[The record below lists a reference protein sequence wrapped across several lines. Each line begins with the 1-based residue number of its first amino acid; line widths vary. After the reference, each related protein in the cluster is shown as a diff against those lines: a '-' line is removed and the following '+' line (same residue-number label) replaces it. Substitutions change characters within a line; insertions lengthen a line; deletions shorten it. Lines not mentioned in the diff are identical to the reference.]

1 MKQRVVAID
10 GPAGAGKSSV
20 AKRVAQALGYRYLDT
35 GALYRAL
42 AWKAIKSGLR
52 PQDTGY
58 IVDMTRETKVELQ
71 QHNGEQRVLV
81 DGEDV
86 TEAIRAPEVA
96 NLASPISAIPEVR
109 EILLDWQRD
118 FAKQGGTVAEGRDT
132 GTVVFPNA
140 GVKIFLTASLEERA
154 RRRHKELLERGI
166 DISLQQVK
174 LDMEARDQRDST
186 RHVAPL
192 RPAPDAVIIDTEH
205 LSLDEVVEEV
215 LKICRARFTNEAPPS
230 T

>member
-58 IVDMTRETKVELQ
+58 IVDMTRETKVELR

-192 RPAPDAVIIDTEH
+192 RPAPDAVVIDTEH

-215 LKICRARFTNEAPPS
+215 LKICRARFTNEARPS

>member
-1 MKQRVVAID
+1 MVIAID

-42 AWKAIKSGLR
+42 AWKAMQRGLR
-52 PQDTGY
+52 PQDTRY
-58 IVDMTRETKVELQ
+58 IIEMTRETRVELQ
-71 QHNGEQRVLV
+71 QSNGEQRVLV

-86 TEAIRAPEVA
+86 TEAIRVPEVG

-109 EILLDWQRD
+109 EILLDWQRE
-118 FAKQGGTVAEGRDT
+118 FGRQGGIVAEGRDT
-132 GTVVFPNA
+132 GTVVFPHA
-140 GVKIFLTASLEERA
+140 EVKIFLTASLDERA

-166 DISLQQVK
+166 NISFEQVK

-192 RPAPDAVIIDTEH
+192 RPAPDAVLINTDH
-205 LSLDEVVEEV
+205 MSLDEVVEEV
-215 LKICRARFTNEAPPS
+215 LRICRARFTNGAPPS

>member
-1 MKQRVVAID
+1 MKPLVIAID

-42 AWKAIKSGLR
+42 AWKAIQRGLR
-52 PQDTGY
+52 PQDTRY
-58 IVDMTRETKVELQ
+58 IIEMTRETRVELQ
-71 QHNGEQRVLV
+71 QHDGEQRVLV

-86 TEAIRAPEVA
+86 TDAIRAPEVG

-109 EILLDWQRD
+109 ENLLDWQRE
-118 FAKQGGTVAEGRDT
+118 FGRQGGTVAEGRDT
-132 GTVVFPNA
+132 GTVVFPDA
-140 GVKIFLTASLEERA
+140 EVKIFLTASLNERA

-166 DISLQQVK
+166 NIPFEQVK

-192 RPAPDAVIIDTEH
+192 RPAPDAVVIDTEH
-205 LSLDEVVEEV
+205 MSLDEVVEEV
-215 LKICRARFTNEAPPS
+215 LRICRARFTSGAPPS
-230 T
+230 M

>member
-1 MKQRVVAID
+1 MVIAID

-42 AWKAIKSGLR
+42 AWKAMQRGLR
-52 PQDTGY
+52 PQDTRY
-58 IVDMTRETKVELQ
+58 IIEMTRETRVELQ
-71 QHNGEQRVLV
+71 QSNGEQRVLV

-86 TEAIRAPEVA
+86 TEAIRVPEVG

-109 EILLDWQRD
+109 EILLDWQRE
-118 FAKQGGTVAEGRDT
+118 FGRQGGIVAEGRDT

-140 GVKIFLTASLEERA
+140 EVKIFLTASLDERA

-166 DISLQQVK
+166 NISFEQVK

-192 RPAPDAVIIDTEH
+192 RPAPDAVLINTDH
-205 LSLDEVVEEV
+205 MSLDEVVEEV
-215 LKICRARFTNEAPPS
+215 LRICRARFTNGAPPS

>member
-1 MKQRVVAID
+1 MRQMVIAID

-42 AWKAIKSGLR
+42 AWKAMQRGLR
-52 PQDTGY
+52 PQDTRY
-58 IVDMTRETKVELQ
+58 IIEMTRETRVELQ
-71 QHNGEQRVLV
+71 QSNGEQRVLV

-86 TEAIRAPEVA
+86 TEAIRVPEVG

-109 EILLDWQRD
+109 EILLDWQRE
-118 FAKQGGTVAEGRDT
+118 FGRQGGIVAEGRDT
-132 GTVVFPNA
+132 GTVVFPKA
-140 GVKIFLTASLEERA
+140 DVKIFLTASLDERA

-166 DISLQQVK
+166 NISFEQVK

-192 RPAPDAVIIDTEH
+192 RPAPDAVLINTDH
-205 LSLDEVVEEV
+205 MSLDEVVEEV
-215 LKICRARFTNEAPPS
+215 LRICRARFTNGAPPS

>member
-1 MKQRVVAID
+1 MKQMVIAID

-42 AWKAIKSGLR
+42 AWKAMQRGLR
-52 PQDTGY
+52 PQDTRY
-58 IVDMTRETKVELQ
+58 IIEMTRETRVELQ

-86 TEAIRAPEVA
+86 TDAIRAPEVG

-109 EILLDWQRD
+109 EILLDWQRE
-118 FAKQGGTVAEGRDT
+118 FGRQGGTVAEGRDT
-132 GTVVFPNA
+132 GTVVFPKA
-140 GVKIFLTASLEERA
+140 EVKIFLTASLDERA

-166 DISLQQVK
+166 NISFEQVK

-192 RPAPDAVIIDTEH
+192 RPAPDAVVINTDH
-205 LSLDEVVEEV
+205 MSLGEVVEEV
-215 LKICRARFTNEAPPS
+215 LRICRARFMNEAPPS

>member
-1 MKQRVVAID
+1 MKQMVIAID

-42 AWKAIKSGLR
+42 AWKAMQRGLR
-52 PQDTGY
+52 PQDTRY
-58 IVDMTRETKVELQ
+58 IIEMTRETRVELQ
-71 QHNGEQRVLV
+71 QHNGEQRVVV

-86 TEAIRAPEVA
+86 TDAIRAPEVG

-109 EILLDWQRD
+109 EILLDWQRE
-118 FAKQGGTVAEGRDT
+118 FGRQGGTVAEGRDT
-132 GTVVFPNA
+132 GTVVFPKA
-140 GVKIFLTASLEERA
+140 EVKIFLTASLDERA

-166 DISLQQVK
+166 NISFEQVK

-192 RPAPDAVIIDTEH
+192 RPAPDAVVINTDH
-205 LSLDEVVEEV
+205 MSLDEVVEEV
-215 LKICRARFTNEAPPS
+215 LRICRARFTNGAPPS

>member
-1 MKQRVVAID
+1 MKQMVIAID

-42 AWKAIKSGLR
+42 AWKAMQRGLR
-52 PQDTGY
+52 PQDTRY
-58 IVDMTRETKVELQ
+58 IIEMTRETRVELQ
-71 QHNGEQRVLV
+71 QSNGEQRVLV

-86 TEAIRAPEVA
+86 TEAIRAPEVG

-109 EILLDWQRD
+109 EILLDWQRE
-118 FAKQGGTVAEGRDT
+118 FGRQGGIVAEGRDT
-132 GTVVFPNA
+132 GTVVFPKA
-140 GVKIFLTASLEERA
+140 EVKIFLTASLDERA

-166 DISLQQVK
+166 DISFEQVK

-192 RPAPDAVIIDTEH
+192 RPAPDAVVINTDH
-205 LSLDEVVEEV
+205 MSLDEVVEEV
-215 LKICRARFTNEAPPS
+215 LRICRARFTNGAPPS

>member
-1 MKQRVVAID
+1 MVIAID

-42 AWKAIKSGLR
+42 AWKAMQRGLR
-52 PQDTGY
+52 PQDTRY
-58 IVDMTRETKVELQ
+58 IIEMTRETRVELQ
-71 QHNGEQRVLV
+71 QSNGEQRVLV

-86 TEAIRAPEVA
+86 TEAIRVPEVG

-109 EILLDWQRD
+109 EILLDWQRE
-118 FAKQGGTVAEGRDT
+118 FGRQGGIVAEGRDT
-132 GTVVFPNA
+132 GTVVFPKA
-140 GVKIFLTASLEERA
+140 DVKIFLTASLDERA

-166 DISLQQVK
+166 NISFEQVK

-192 RPAPDAVIIDTEH
+192 RPAPDAVLINTDH
-205 LSLDEVVEEV
+205 MSLDEVVEEV
-215 LKICRARFTNEAPPS
+215 LRICRARFTNGAPPS

>member
-1 MKQRVVAID
+1 MRQMVIAID

-42 AWKAIKSGLR
+42 AWKAMQRGLR
-52 PQDTGY
+52 PQDTRY
-58 IVDMTRETKVELQ
+58 IIEMTRETRVELQ
-71 QHNGEQRVLV
+71 QSNGEQRVLV

-86 TEAIRAPEVA
+86 TEAIRVPEVG

-109 EILLDWQRD
+109 EILLDWQRE
-118 FAKQGGTVAEGRDT
+118 FGRQGGIVAEGRDT
-132 GTVVFPNA
+132 GTVVFPKA
-140 GVKIFLTASLEERA
+140 DVKIFLTASLDERA

-166 DISLQQVK
+166 NISFEQVK

-192 RPAPDAVIIDTEH
+192 RPAPDAVVINTDH
-205 LSLDEVVEEV
+205 MSLDEVVEEV
-215 LKICRARFTNEAPPS
+215 LRICRARFTNGAPPS

>member
-1 MKQRVVAID
+1 MRQMVIAID

-42 AWKAIKSGLR
+42 AWKAMQRGLR
-52 PQDTGY
+52 PQDTRY
-58 IVDMTRETKVELQ
+58 IIEMTRETRVELQ
-71 QHNGEQRVLV
+71 QSNGEQRVLV

-86 TEAIRAPEVA
+86 TEAIRVPEVG

-109 EILLDWQRD
+109 EILLDWQRE
-118 FAKQGGTVAEGRDT
+118 FGRQGGIVAEGRDT

-140 GVKIFLTASLEERA
+140 EVKIFLTASLDERA

-166 DISLQQVK
+166 NISFEQVK

-192 RPAPDAVIIDTEH
+192 RPAPDAVLINTDH
-205 LSLDEVVEEV
+205 MSLDEVVEEV
-215 LKICRARFTNEAPPS
+215 LRICRARFTNGTPPS

>member
-1 MKQRVVAID
+1 MKQMVIAID

-42 AWKAIKSGLR
+42 AWKAMQRGLR
-52 PQDTGY
+52 PQDTRY
-58 IVDMTRETKVELQ
+58 IIEMTRETRVELQ

-86 TEAIRAPEVA
+86 TDAIRAPEVG

-109 EILLDWQRD
+109 EILLDWQRE
-118 FAKQGGTVAEGRDT
+118 FGRQGGTVAEGRDT
-132 GTVVFPNA
+132 GTVVFPKA
-140 GVKIFLTASLEERA
+140 EVKIFLTASLDERA

-166 DISLQQVK
+166 NISFEQVK

-192 RPAPDAVIIDTEH
+192 RPAPDAVIINTDH
-205 LSLDEVVEEV
+205 MSLGEVVEEV
-215 LKICRARFTNEAPPS
+215 LRICRARFTNEAPPS

>member
-1 MKQRVVAID
+1 MKQMVIAID

-42 AWKAIKSGLR
+42 AWKAMQRGLR
-52 PQDTGY
+52 PQDTRY
-58 IVDMTRETKVELQ
+58 IIEMTRETRVELQ

-86 TEAIRAPEVA
+86 TDAIRAPEVG

-109 EILLDWQRD
+109 EILLDWQRE
-118 FAKQGGTVAEGRDT
+118 FGRQGGTVAEGRDT

-140 GVKIFLTASLEERA
+140 EVKIFLTASLDERA

-166 DISLQQVK
+166 NISFEQVK

-192 RPAPDAVIIDTEH
+192 RPAPDAVVINTDH
-205 LSLDEVVEEV
+205 MSLGEVVEEV
-215 LKICRARFTNEAPPS
+215 LRICRARFTNEAPPS

>member
-58 IVDMTRETKVELQ
+58 IVDMTRETKVELR

-192 RPAPDAVIIDTEH
+192 RPAPDAVVIDTEH

>member
-1 MKQRVVAID
+1 MKQMVIAID

-42 AWKAIKSGLR
+42 AWKAMQRGLR
-52 PQDTGY
+52 PQDTRY
-58 IVDMTRETKVELQ
+58 IIEMTRETRVELQ

-86 TEAIRAPEVA
+86 TDAIRAPEVG

-109 EILLDWQRD
+109 EILLEWQRE
-118 FAKQGGTVAEGRDT
+118 FGRQGGTVAEGRDT

-140 GVKIFLTASLEERA
+140 EVKIFLTASLNERA

-166 DISLQQVK
+166 NISFDQVK

-186 RHVAPL
+186 RHIAPL
-192 RPAPDAVIIDTEH
+192 RPAPDAVVIDTER
-205 LSLDEVVEEV
+205 LTIDEVVEEV
-215 LKICRARFTNEAPPS
+215 LRICRARFTNEAPPS

>member
-1 MKQRVVAID
+1 MKQLVIAID

-42 AWKAIKSGLR
+42 AWKAIQRGLR
-52 PQDTGY
+52 PQDTRY
-58 IVDMTRETKVELQ
+58 IVEMTRETRVELQ

-86 TEAIRAPEVA
+86 TDAIRAPEVG

-109 EILLDWQRD
+109 EILLEWQRE
-118 FAKQGGTVAEGRDT
+118 FGRQGGTVAEGRDT

-140 GVKIFLTASLEERA
+140 EVKIFLTASLNERA

-166 DISLQQVK
+166 NISFDQVK

-186 RHVAPL
+186 RHIAPL
-192 RPAPDAVIIDTEH
+192 RPAPDAVVIDTER
-205 LSLDEVVEEV
+205 LTIDEVVEEV
-215 LKICRARFTNEAPPS
+215 LRICRARFTNGAPPS

>member
-186 RHVAPL
+186 RHIAPL

-215 LKICRARFTNEAPPS
+215 LKICRARFTNEARPS

>member
-1 MKQRVVAID
+1 MKQMVIAID

-42 AWKAIKSGLR
+42 ARKAMQRGLR
-52 PQDTGY
+52 PQDTRY
-58 IVDMTRETKVELQ
+58 IIEMTRETRVELQ
-71 QHNGEQRVLV
+71 QHNGKQRVLV

-86 TEAIRAPEVA
+86 TDAIRAPEVG

-109 EILLDWQRD
+109 EILLDWQRE
-118 FAKQGGTVAEGRDT
+118 FGRQGGIVAEGRDT

-140 GVKIFLTASLEERA
+140 EVKIFLTASLDERA

-166 DISLQQVK
+166 NISFEQVK

-192 RPAPDAVIIDTEH
+192 RPAPDAVVINTDH
-205 LSLDEVVEEV
+205 MSLGEVVEEV
-215 LKICRARFTNEAPPS
+215 LRICRARFTNEAPPS

>member
-1 MKQRVVAID
+1 MKQMVIAID

-42 AWKAIKSGLR
+42 AWKAMQRGLR
-52 PQDTGY
+52 PQDTRY
-58 IVDMTRETKVELQ
+58 IIEMTRETRVELQ

-86 TEAIRAPEVA
+86 TDAIRAPEVG

-109 EILLDWQRD
+109 EILLDWQRE
-118 FAKQGGTVAEGRDT
+118 FGRQGGTVAEGRDT
-132 GTVVFPNA
+132 GTVVFPKA
-140 GVKIFLTASLEERA
+140 EVKIFLTASLDERA

-166 DISLQQVK
+166 NISFEQVK

-192 RPAPDAVIIDTEH
+192 RPAPDAVVINTDH
-205 LSLDEVVEEV
+205 MSLGEVVEEV
-215 LKICRARFTNEAPPS
+215 LRICRARFTNEAPPS

>member
-1 MKQRVVAID
+1 MKQPVVAID

-20 AKRVAQALGYRYLDT
+20 AKLVAKALGYRYLDT

-42 AWKAIKSGLR
+42 AWKAIKNGLR
-52 PQDTGY
+52 ADDTRY
-58 IVDMTRETKVELQ
+58 IIDMTQETQVELK

-96 NLASPISAIPEVR
+96 NLASPLSAIPEVR
-109 EILLDWQRD
+109 ELLLDWQRD
-118 FAKQGGTVAEGRDT
+118 FAKSGATVAEGRDM

-140 GVKIFLTASLEERA
+140 VVKVFLTASLDVRA

-166 DISLQQVK
+166 DVPLQQVK
-174 LDMEARDQRDST
+174 IDLEARDQRDSL

-192 RPAPDAVIIDTEH
+192 RPAPDAVIINTDNMNLEG
-205 LSLDEVVEEV
+205 VVEEV
-215 LKICRARFTNEAPPS
+215 LRICRARFTNEAPTS

>member
-1 MKQRVVAID
+1 VKQLVIAID

-20 AKRVAQALGYRYLDT
+20 AKRVAEALGYRYLDT

-42 AWKAIKSGLR
+42 AWKALQRGLR
-52 PQDTGY
+52 PQDTRY
-58 IVDMTRETKVELQ
+58 IIEMTRETKVDLLQ
-71 QHNGEQRVLV
+71 QNGEQRVLV
-81 DGEDV
+81 DGQDV
-86 TEAIRAPEVA
+86 TEAIRTPEVG

-109 EILLDWQRD
+109 EILLDWQRE
-118 FAKQGGTVAEGRDT
+118 FGKHGGTVAEGRDT

-140 GVKIFLTASLEERA
+140 EVKIFLTASLDERA
-154 RRRHKELLERGI
+154 RRRHKEMLERGI
-166 DISLQQVK
+166 SISFEQVK

-192 RPAPDAVIIDTEH
+192 RPAPDAVVIDTDNM
-205 LSLDEVVEEV
+205 SLEQVVEEV
-215 LKICRARFTNEAPPS
+215 LKLCRARFTNEAPPS

>member
-1 MKQRVVAID
+1 MKQQVIAVD
-10 GPAGAGKSSV
+10 GPSGAGKSSV

-52 PQDTGY
+52 PQDTQY
-58 IVDMTRETKVELQ
+58 IVDMARSTRIDLQ
-71 QHNGEQRVLV
+71 QQNGEQRVLV

-86 TEAIRAPEVA
+86 TERIRTPEVA

-109 EILLDWQRD
+109 QILLGWQRD

-140 GVKIFLTASLEERA
+140 AVKIFLTASLDERA
-154 RRRHKELLERGI
+154 RRRHKELLERGV
-166 DISLQQVK
+166 DISFQQVK
-174 LDMEARDQRDST
+174 LDIEARDQRDST
-186 RHVAPL
+186 RRIAPL
-192 RPAPDAVIIDTEH
+192 RPAPDAVIIDTENMT
-205 LSLDEVVEEV
+205 LEQVVEEV
-215 LKICRARFTNEAPPS
+215 LKICQTRFAKEAQPS

>member
-52 PQDTGY
+52 PQDASY

-118 FAKQGGTVAEGRDT
+118 FARQGGTVAEGRDT

-140 GVKIFLTASLEERA
+140 GVKIFLTASLDERA
-154 RRRHKELLERGI
+154 RRRHRELLERGI
-166 DISLQQVK
+166 NISLQQVK

-186 RHVAPL
+186 RHIAPL

>member
-1 MKQRVVAID
+1 MKQMVIAID

-42 AWKAIKSGLR
+42 AWKAMQRGLR
-52 PQDTGY
+52 PQDTRY
-58 IVDMTRETKVELQ
+58 IIEMTRETRVELQ

-86 TEAIRAPEVA
+86 TDAIRAPEVG

-109 EILLDWQRD
+109 EILLEWQRE
-118 FAKQGGTVAEGRDT
+118 FGRQGGTVAEGRDT

-140 GVKIFLTASLEERA
+140 EVKIFLTASLDERA

-166 DISLQQVK
+166 NISFEQVK

-192 RPAPDAVIIDTEH
+192 RPAPDAVVINTDH
-205 LSLDEVVEEV
+205 MSLGEVVEEV
-215 LKICRARFTNEAPPS
+215 LRICRARFTNEAPPS

>member
-1 MKQRVVAID
+1 MKQMVIAID

-42 AWKAIKSGLR
+42 AWKAMQRGLR
-52 PQDTGY
+52 PQDTRY
-58 IVDMTRETKVELQ
+58 IIEMTRETRVELQ

-86 TEAIRAPEVA
+86 TDAIRAPEVG

-109 EILLDWQRD
+109 EILLDWQRE
-118 FAKQGGTVAEGRDT
+118 FGRQGGTVAEGRDT
-132 GTVVFPNA
+132 GTVVFPKA
-140 GVKIFLTASLEERA
+140 EVKIFLTASLDERA

-166 DISLQQVK
+166 DIPFEQVK

-192 RPAPDAVIIDTEH
+192 RPAPDAVVVDTEH
-205 LSLDEVVEEV
+205 MSLDEVVEEV
-215 LKICRARFTNEAPPS
+215 LRICRARFMNGAPPS

>member
-1 MKQRVVAID
+1 MKQLVIAID

-20 AKRVAQALGYRYLDT
+20 AKRVAQALGYWYLDT

-42 AWKAIKSGLR
+42 AWKAIQRGLR
-52 PQDTGY
+52 PQDTRY
-58 IVDMTRETKVELQ
+58 IVEMTRETRVELQ

-86 TEAIRAPEVA
+86 TDAIRAPEVG

-109 EILLDWQRD
+109 EILLEWQRE
-118 FAKQGGTVAEGRDT
+118 FGRQGGTVAEGRDT

-140 GVKIFLTASLEERA
+140 EVKIFLTASLNERA

-166 DISLQQVK
+166 NISFDQVK

-186 RHVAPL
+186 RHIAPL
-192 RPAPDAVIIDTEH
+192 RPAPDAVVIDTER
-205 LSLDEVVEEV
+205 LTIDEVVEEV
-215 LKICRARFTNEAPPS
+215 LRICRARFTNGAPPS

>member
-1 MKQRVVAID
+1 MKPLVIAID

-42 AWKAIKSGLR
+42 AWKAIQRGLR
-52 PQDTGY
+52 PQDTRY
-58 IVDMTRETKVELQ
+58 IIEMTRETRVELQ
-71 QHNGEQRVLV
+71 QHDGEQRVLV

-86 TEAIRAPEVA
+86 TDAIRAPEVG

-109 EILLDWQRD
+109 ENLLDWQRE
-118 FAKQGGTVAEGRDT
+118 FGRQGGTVAEGRDT
-132 GTVVFPNA
+132 GTVVFPDA
-140 GVKIFLTASLEERA
+140 EVKIFLTASLNERA

-166 DISLQQVK
+166 NIPFEQVK

-192 RPAPDAVIIDTEH
+192 RPAPDAVVIDTEH
-205 LSLDEVVEEV
+205 MSLDEVVEEV
-215 LKICRARFTNEAPPS
+215 LRVCRARFTSGAPPS
-230 T
+230 M

>member
-1 MKQRVVAID
+1 MRQMVIAID

-42 AWKAIKSGLR
+42 AWKAMQRGLR
-52 PQDTGY
+52 PQDTRY
-58 IVDMTRETKVELQ
+58 IIEMTRETRVELQ
-71 QHNGEQRVLV
+71 QSNGEQRVLV

-86 TEAIRAPEVA
+86 TEAIRVPEVG

-109 EILLDWQRD
+109 EILLDWQRE
-118 FAKQGGTVAEGRDT
+118 FGRQRGIVAEGRDT
-132 GTVVFPNA
+132 GTVVFPKA
-140 GVKIFLTASLEERA
+140 DVKIFLTASLDERA

-166 DISLQQVK
+166 NISFEQVK

-192 RPAPDAVIIDTEH
+192 RPAPDAVVINTDH
-205 LSLDEVVEEV
+205 MSLDEVVEEV
-215 LKICRARFTNEAPPS
+215 LRICRARFTNGAPPS

>member
-1 MKQRVVAID
+1 MRQMVIAID

-42 AWKAIKSGLR
+42 AWKAMQRGLR
-52 PQDTGY
+52 PQDTRY
-58 IVDMTRETKVELQ
+58 IIEMTRETRVELQ
-71 QHNGEQRVLV
+71 QSNGEQRVLV

-86 TEAIRAPEVA
+86 TEAIRVPEVG

-109 EILLDWQRD
+109 EILLDWQRE
-118 FAKQGGTVAEGRDT
+118 FGRQGGIVAEGRDT

-140 GVKIFLTASLEERA
+140 EVKIFLTASLDERA
-154 RRRHKELLERGI
+154 RRRHKELLGRGI
-166 DISLQQVK
+166 DISFEQVK

-192 RPAPDAVIIDTEH
+192 RPAPDAVLINTDH
-205 LSLDEVVEEV
+205 MSLDEVVEEV
-215 LKICRARFTNEAPPS
+215 LRICRARFTNGAPPS

>member
-1 MKQRVVAID
+1 MKQMVIAID

-42 AWKAIKSGLR
+42 AWKAMQRGLR
-52 PQDTGY
+52 PQDTRY
-58 IVDMTRETKVELQ
+58 IIEMTRETRVELQ
-71 QHNGEQRVLV
+71 QHNGEQWVLV

-86 TEAIRAPEVA
+86 TDAIRAPEVG

-109 EILLDWQRD
+109 EILLDWQRE
-118 FAKQGGTVAEGRDT
+118 FGRQGGIVAEGRDT

-140 GVKIFLTASLEERA
+140 EVKIFLTASLDERA

-166 DISLQQVK
+166 NISFEQVK

-192 RPAPDAVIIDTEH
+192 RPAPDAVVINTDH
-205 LSLDEVVEEV
+205 MSLGEVVEEV
-215 LKICRARFTNEAPPS
+215 LRICRARFTNEAPPS

>member
-1 MKQRVVAID
+1 MKQMVIAID

-20 AKRVAQALGYRYLDT
+20 AKRVAQSLGYRYLDT

-42 AWKAIKSGLR
+42 AWKALQRGLR
-52 PQDTGY
+52 PQDTRY
-58 IVDMTRETKVELQ
+58 IIEMTRETRVELLQ
-71 QHNGEQRVLV
+71 QNGEQRVLV
-81 DGEDV
+81 DGQDV
-86 TEAIRAPEVA
+86 TEAIRTPEVG

-109 EILLDWQRD
+109 EILLDWQRE
-118 FAKQGGTVAEGRDT
+118 FGKQGGTVAEGRDT

-140 GVKIFLTASLEERA
+140 EVKVFLTASLDERA

-166 DISLQQVK
+166 DISFEQVK

-186 RHVAPL
+186 RHIAPL
-192 RPAPDAVIIDTEH
+192 RPAPDAVVIDTSNM
-205 LSLDEVVEEV
+205 SLEQVVEEV
-215 LKICRARFTNEAPPS
+215 LALCRARSTSEAPPS